1 MTSFKTKGRIFR
13 KINWKFNFLQLT
25 SSYIFQAVAN
35 AFPSVDT
42 FFLLSGCLVAYLTLK
57 ELDKTKGR
65 VNWIMVIVHRYL
77 RYSYTPL
84 PVMHTVLLPL
94 TSIQQMFWVIFL
106 DWPEFLLTSSSF
118 TQPWCESFRG
128 DQEIHFQL
136 ASTTAE
142 HPGGNTFSISL
153 TLTAILQ

>member
-77 RYSYTPL
+77 RYSFTSL
-84 PVMHTVLLPL
+84 SVTHTKGNFNIKKPTIFLNNHFKTDRSFCLRHLLPHNPGASL
-94 TSIQQMFWVIFL
+94 SGRPRRSTSNWH
-106 DWPEFLLTSSSF
+106 
-118 TQPWCESFRG
+118 R
-128 DQEIHFQL
+128 QL
-136 ASTTAE
+136 
-142 HPGGNTFSISL
+142 
-153 TLTAILQ
+153 